1 VGRSDRDCGWRGM
14 VSPSSFPI
22 MADRNPRPMNGGG
35 VVTPAAGNAQSSSGA
50 QVQAT
55 ANQLAG
61 SIAMSIPANSTL
73 PQSIQG
79 SFFYIQA
86 ASAAIEVKV
95 GGSDFNVYAPG
106 TGYRMPKIPN
116 PSVPGAEIQS
126 SFALMQIRNPNDF
139 PVAFAIF
146 VGFGDFIDNRLILQQ
161 GIVFPVMK
169 VTYTGVPPAVGPIP
183 IDDISGLEFQ
193 DQNGV
198 DWLALNRVCFY
209 VDNNS
214 NSSPLLLLD
223 EDSDVTGAS
232 ANCGTIFPSTT
243 RTFPVSGDFS
253 LDNGGST
260 IPACVIEIYNAIAP
274 NIPL

>member
-1 VGRSDRDCGWRGM
+1 
-14 VSPSSFPI
+14 
-22 MADRNPRPMNGGG
+22 MADRNPRTPQNAGAI
-35 VVTPAAGNAQSSSGA
+35 VAPAAGNSQSSTGA

-79 SFFYIQA
+79 SFFYVQA
-86 ASAAIEVKV
+86 ASAAIEIKA

-116 PSVPGAEIQS
+116 PAVPGAEIQS
-126 SFALMQIRNPNDF
+126 SFSLLQIKNPNDF

-161 GIVFPVMK
+161 GIIFPVMK
-169 VTYTGVPPAVGPIP
+169 VTYAGVPPAIGPIA

-193 DQNGV
+193 DQNGT
-198 DWLALNRVCFY
+198 DWLALNRVVFY
-209 VDNNS
+209 VDNIS
-214 NSSPLLLLD
+214 NSSNLLLLD
-223 EDSDVTGAS
+223 ENSDATGVS

-253 LDNGGST
+253 LDNGGAT
-260 IPACVIEIYNAIAP
+260 IPACVIEIYNAIQP